1 MMQAV
6 DSKKKQLTLYEIV
19 ENVMH
24 QQGHADKDKK
34 EIAAIYMALVQ
45 EMSMPDTVVKIFGNS
60 LCVIH
65 VNGDTAFFRMINAD
79 TAQNLIQNA
88 IACTEFMRLEL
99 GIKKAVITYK
109 GQSFRNLLRATDKA
123 VNNDKYNYVI
133 FKAEN
138 GDDVAVLY
146 MKD

>member
-1 MMQAV
+1 MQAV
-6 DSKKKQLTLYEIV
+6 DSKKKQLTLYQIV
-19 ENVMH
+19 ENVLH
-24 QQGHADKDKK
+24 QQGKMNANK
-34 EIAAIYMALVQ
+34 EEVSGMYLALVK
-45 EMSMPDTVVKIFGNS
+45 EMSMPDTVFKIFGNS
-60 LCVIH
+60 LCIIH

-79 TAQNLIQNA
+79 TAENLIQNA

-99 GIKKAVITYK
+99 GIKKAVITYEK
-109 GQSFRNLLRATDKA
+109 QSFRNLLKATDKA

-133 FKAEN
+133 FKADN